1 MTITKNDFFTA
12 YNFKTLQDIGKE
24 YEWED
29 FFKSITEQ
37 FTKQFNVT
45 WSKDN
50 KIQILRGSIIK
61 NNNNNFKDTN
71 DLQEDKLYIVRTQ
84 TIRPVSALPY
94 VKYTYFDTGVY
105 VGESSKF
112 SSDRSYIQ
120 VVGNKARDVDVII
133 PQDDTEYNIGDVF
146 IDFDRYV
153 YDEANLGNLRN
164 DYNGAVYEVYKIKDG
179 KIHLMNMTENVE
191 HSGVGQLYLYKKK

>member
-29 FFKSITEQ
+29 FFKSIT
-37 FTKQFNVT
+37 KQFNAT

-61 NNNNNFKDTN
+61 NNKNLNDTN
-71 DLQEDKLYIVRTQ
+71 DLQEDKLYIMRTQ
-84 TIRPVSALPY
+84 TFRPVSALPY
-94 VKYTYFDTGVY
+94 TKHTYFDTGVY

-112 SSDRSYIQ
+112 SSDRNYT
-120 VVGNKARDVDVII
+120 VVVDKQARDVEVII
-133 PQDDTEYNIGDVF
+133 PQDDTEYNVGDVF
-146 IDFDRYV
+146 IDFDRNV
-153 YDEANLGNLRN
+153 WDEANVGNTRN
-164 DYNGAVYEVYKIKDG
+164 DYNGVVYEVYKIQDG
-179 KIHLMNMTENVE
+179 KIHLMAMAYRAE

>member
-12 YNFKTLQDIGKE
+12 NNFKTLQDIGKN

-37 FTKQFNVT
+37 FDAT

-50 KIQILRGSIIK
+50 KIKILRGSIIK
-61 NNNNNFKDTN
+61 NNNNYKDTN
-71 DLQEDKLYIVRTQ
+71 DLQEDKLYIARIQ
-84 TIRPVSALPY
+84 TFRPVSALPY
-94 VKYTYFDTGVY
+94 TKYTYYDTGVY
-105 VGESSKF
+105 VSESSKF
-112 SSDRSYIQ
+112 SSGGEYSELGKPHIE
-120 VVGNKARDVDVII
+120 VII
-133 PQDDTEYNIGDVF
+133 PQDDTEYNVGDVF

-153 YDEANLGNLRN
+153 TPKGGGATRN

-179 KIHLMNMTENVE
+179 KIYLMTMTKHLEGGNL
-191 HSGVGQLYLYKKK
+191 GQLYLYKKK

>member
-37 FTKQFNVT
+37 FNAT

-61 NNNNNFKDTN
+61 NNKNLKDTN
-71 DLQEDKLYIVRTQ
+71 DLQEDKLYIMRTQ
-84 TIRPVSALPY
+84 VFRPVSALPY

-112 SSDRSYIQ
+112 SSDRNYIQ
-120 VVGNKARDVDVII
+120 VVDKQARDVEVII
-133 PQDDTEYNIGDVF
+133 PQDDTEYNVGDVF
-146 IDFDRYV
+146 IDFDKDV
-153 YDEANLGNLRN
+153 YDEAHLGNTRN
-164 DYNGAVYEVYKIKDG
+164 DYNGVVYEVYKIQDE
-179 KIHLMNMTENVE
+179 KIHLMAMTKNPE
-191 HSGVGQLYLYKKK
+191 SSLLGQLYLYKKK

>member
-1 MTITKNDFFTA
+1 MTITTNDFLTA
-12 YNFKTLQDIGKE
+12 NNFKTLQDIGKE

-37 FTKQFNVT
+37 FDTT
-45 WSKDN
+45 WSQDN

-61 NNNNNFKDTN
+61 NNKNYKDTN

-84 TIRPVSALPY
+84 VFRPVSALPY
-94 VKYTYFDTGVY
+94 SKQTYYDTGVY

-112 SSDRSYIQ
+112 SSGGEYSELGKPPIE
-120 VVGNKARDVDVII
+120 VII
-133 PQDDTEYNIGDVF
+133 PQDDTKYNIGDVF

-153 YDEANLGNLRN
+153 QVPNGGVNRN

-179 KIHLMNMTENVE
+179 KIYLMTMTKLLE
-191 HSGVGQLYLYKKK
+191 GGKLGQLYLYKKK

>member
-12 YNFKTLQDIGKE
+12 NNFKTLQDIGKN

-37 FTKQFNVT
+37 FDAT

-50 KIQILRGSIIK
+50 KIKILRGSIIK
-61 NNNNNFKDTN
+61 NNNNYKDTN
-71 DLQEDKLYIVRTQ
+71 DLQEDKLYIARIQ
-84 TIRPVSALPY
+84 TFRPVSALPY
-94 VKYTYFDTGVY
+94 TKYTYFDTGVY

-112 SSDRSYIQ
+112 SSGGEYSELGKPPIE
-120 VVGNKARDVDVII
+120 VII
-133 PQDDTEYNIGDVF
+133 PQDDTEYNVGDVF

-153 YDEANLGNLRN
+153 TPKGGGATRN
-164 DYNGAVYEVYKIKDG
+164 DYNGAVYEVYKIEDG
-179 KIHLMNMTENVE
+179 KIHLMTMTKHLEGGNL
-191 HSGVGQLYLYKKK
+191 GQLYLYKKK

>member
-29 FFKSITEQ
+29 FFKSIT
-37 FTKQFNVT
+37 KQFNAT

-61 NNNNNFKDTN
+61 NSNNFKDTN
-71 DLQEDKLYIVRTQ
+71 DLQEDKLYIARTYV
-84 TIRPVSALPY
+84 IRPVSALPY
-94 VKYTYFDTGVY
+94 VKYVYYDTGVY

-112 SSDRSYIQ
+112 SNDRNYIQ
-120 VVGNKARDVDVII
+120 VVDKKARTVEVII
-133 PQDDTEYNIGDVF
+133 PQDDTEYNVGDIF
-146 IDFDRYV
+146 IDFDRNIQ
-153 YDEANLGNLRN
+153 DEVNLGNNRN
-164 DYNGAVYEVYKIKDG
+164 DYNGVVYKVYKIQDG
-179 KIHLMNMTENVE
+179 KIHLIEMVGRSE